1 MKVDLN
7 PHLINAVNIPYLNIS
22 ELTYRIINSKSNMMH
37 PNPKSLKNRCLF
49 IIKINFEIFEL
60 ILVVPSFKRIAIKTP
75 AKYE

>member
-7 PHLINAVNIPYLNIS
+7 PHLINAVNIPFLNIS
-22 ELTYRIINSKSNMMH
+22 ELTYRIINSKSIMMH
-37 PNPKSLKNRCLF
+37 PNPKSLKNGCLF